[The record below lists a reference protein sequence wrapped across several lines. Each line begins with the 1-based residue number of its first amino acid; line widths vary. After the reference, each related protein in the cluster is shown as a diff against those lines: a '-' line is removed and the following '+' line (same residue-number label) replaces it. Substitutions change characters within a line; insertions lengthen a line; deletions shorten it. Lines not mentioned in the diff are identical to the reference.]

1 MYTTAPAC
9 ITTPAGVD
17 ITALAILRPTD
28 RPTDRPTI
36 GRRHHIGPRLPA
48 DPLGEDLQAV
58 VDHREADHRA
68 AVAVPGLHPCLR
80 EDSL

>member
-1 MYTTAPAC
+1 MYITAPAC
-9 ITTPAGVD
+9 ITTPDGVD
-17 ITALAILRPTD
+17 ITAAAILRPTG
-28 RPTDRPTI
+28 RPTI

-80 EDSL
+80 EDNE